1 MGFLL
6 RGFQGFD
13 NALHDQFSLVP
24 LSWRRLAAVMILC
37 ANSLPA
43 HRGLGSGGF
52 LSITNRD
59 FFAVAAECITE
70 RYYNQY
76 IIVVA
81 SMHRRVR

>member
-59 FFAVAAECITE
+59 FSAECITE
-70 RYYNQY
+70 RYYNQC
-76 IIVVA
+76 IIVV
-81 SMHRRVR
+81 S